1 MFLIEVQGSN
11 CCYELRLELIEG
23 LIYLVAVA
31 LGYFI
36 VNTQGEYEALGILCD
51 FLNFV

>member
-1 MFLIEVQGSN
+1 MCLIEVQGLD
-11 CCYELRLELIEG
+11 CFDELWLELREG

-36 VNTQGEYEALGILCD
+36 VNTQGEYEALEILCD